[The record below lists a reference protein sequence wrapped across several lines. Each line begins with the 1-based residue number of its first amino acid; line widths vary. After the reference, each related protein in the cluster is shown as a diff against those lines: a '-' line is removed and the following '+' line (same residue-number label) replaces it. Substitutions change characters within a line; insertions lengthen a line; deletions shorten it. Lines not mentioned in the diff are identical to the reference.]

1 MKIIHSIIP
10 EISNPMQCS
19 YFLALLLTCLTL
31 LPAAAQEIRVNE
43 RGEKIIVNPDGTWQ
57 YFNSFGVPSNAL
69 FDSKD
74 APGYEPVETNGKY
87 PVFNGTVLP
96 MNNVYVNTEEDA
108 RKIFIRRAQIAQEAA
123 SIAEKR
129 AIEAAQNRQNLEKE
143 LQDSQQKQ
151 ASAETLRQLQLRLT
165 AARKTE
171 QETRQEVVLARQE
184 ASKADQLTSKGGYLN
199 ELAQASKSRN
209 TQPQGSEA
217 LGDDFYKKALLLDE
231 ASGKVRTPQTTC
243 QIAYQGKDETTGQIR
258 RDVQEQMLFTYT
270 DERLRS
276 YLKDKEYLKCEGF
289 LTAMGGFHFLSLKFT
304 FAYPNAR
311 EAYGFIEKGSILI
324 IKFLDGSFVS
334 LPAMRMDKG
343 SYDTQTELLTYNVHY
358 PLDHSQL
365 NLLRRSEVDSVIMFW
380 SSGYEEYPVY
390 NLNFFGNQIGC
401 LEK

>member
-1 MKIIHSIIP
+1 
-10 EISNPMQCS
+10 MQCS
-19 YFLALLLTCLTL
+19 HFLALLLTCLTL

-151 ASAETLRQLQLRLT
+151 ASEETLRQLKLRLT

-209 TQPQGSEA
+209 PQPQGSEA

-243 QIAYQGKDETTGQIR
+243 QIVYQGKDETTGQIR

-358 PLDHSQL
+358 ALDHSQL
-365 NLLRRSEVDSVIMFW
+365 NLLRRGEVDSVIMFW

-390 NLNFFGNQIGC
+390 NLNFFANQIGC